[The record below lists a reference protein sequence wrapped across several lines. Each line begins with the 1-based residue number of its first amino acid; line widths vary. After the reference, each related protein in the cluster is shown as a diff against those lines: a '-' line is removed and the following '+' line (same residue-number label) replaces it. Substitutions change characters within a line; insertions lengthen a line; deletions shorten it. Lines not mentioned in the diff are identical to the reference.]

1 MGHVDTY
8 YVDLTQDDPVLNE
21 DADWKIFSCQLQV
34 PGITQVLKCC
44 QDPKTVFRIVEL
56 CPLISI

>member
-34 PGITQVLKCC
+34 TEITQV
-44 QDPKTVFRIVEL
+44 VVYL
-56 CPLISI
+56 CIIFVNMHGIFALPG